1 MPPSPT
7 LRWRLRDATAAA
19 HARVDARV
27 GDAFDDVAGYA
38 IFLRAMHRFVANA
51 RHVLGD
57 ADDLVACEAAL
68 LADIGV
74 VGGIPFAGEHPP
86 ATTRD
91 DARLGWRYVIAGSS
105 LGARVLLRRVEV
117 LGFDAR
123 HGARYLALHARGDAW
138 RTLLDTLDAL
148 RLTAV
153 EEHAACDG
161 ANEAFACVER
171 CLDDARYGA
180 AA

>member
-1 MPPSPT
+1 MSPSES

-27 GDAFDDVAGYA
+27 GDAFDDAAGYA
-38 IFLRAMHRFVANA
+38 MFLRAMHRFVANA

-68 LADIGV
+68 LADLVVLGSAPAVQNGV
-74 VGGIPFAGEHPP
+74 P

-105 LGARVLLRRVEV
+105 LGARVLLKRVQA
-117 LGFDAR
+117 LGFDADR
-123 HGARYLALHARGDAW
+123 GASYLALHAHGDAW
-138 RTLLDTLDAL
+138 RTLLTTLDAL
-148 RLTAV
+148 RLSPL
-153 EEHAACDG
+153 EEHAACTG

-171 CLDDARYGA
+171 CLDDARYGVA
-180 AA
+180 A